1 MQKLFWVDFEN
12 APHIPVLLPIIRSLE
27 KEGYKAIM
35 TARNFSFTEE
45 LVRKHNL
52 PAVMIGRGSGS
63 KSSISKAFQVA
74 KRVLSLYSLIRPH
87 RKNIIFSIAH
97 ASRSQLFTARLL
109 GITSV
114 SLEDYEHSN
123 QLHNKLS
130 TYLLIPEPI
139 PFSAFPK
146 NRKSVIHY
154 PGIKEN
160 IYLGGLELPR
170 QILTFLHTDPQ
181 KVNVLFR
188 PEGRTTH
195 YRSATS
201 EALQKAIL
209 KKLKFTQQA
218 HLLIYPRDEIQ
229 KKEIDQFL
237 QNGSSSYSFPP
248 ITDGPDLIAS
258 VDMVV
263 GGGGTMTR
271 ESALIGVPSYTFF
284 SGKWGGVDNY
294 LESQGDLVAIRS
306 QADVDSIPVVK
317 RSKPIRKLDNETCKF
332 ITDFLL
338 GINE

>member
-1 MQKLFWVDFEN
+1 MEKLFWVDFEN

-27 KEGYKAIM
+27 KEGYTAIM

-45 LVRKHNL
+45 LVSKHNL
-52 PAVMIGRGSGS
+52 PAVMVGRGSGS
-63 KSSISKAFQVA
+63 RSSISKAIQVA
-74 KRVLSLYSLIRPH
+74 KRVFSLLNLIRPR
-87 RKNIIFSIAH
+87 RKDILFSIAH

-139 PFSAFPK
+139 PFSAFPQ

-170 QILTFLHTDPQ
+170 QELAFLNKDPI

-201 EALQKAIL
+201 EALQMAIL
-209 KKLKFTQQA
+209 KKLKYTPQA
-218 HLLIYPRDEIQ
+218 HILIYPRDKIQ
-229 KKEIDQFL
+229 KNEIDLFL

-271 ESALIGVPSYTFF
+271 ESALIGVPSYSFF

-294 LESQGDLVAIRS
+294 LESKGDLTAIRNED
-306 QADVDSIPVVK
+306 DVNRIPVQK
-317 RSKPIRKLDNETCKF
+317 RSEPIRKLDNQTCKF

-338 GINE
+338 GLHE